1 MQCDSPLLE
10 VFQRLY
16 GCYGPQGWW
25 PAQRKF
31 EVIVGAILTQ
41 AISWTGVER
50 AIENMRAA
58 GVFSLEG
65 LTETPAEEL
74 ARLVRPCLY
83 YNVKASKLKA
93 FAAHLWRHHQ
103 GDLEA
108 FLSQDAP
115 ALRQELLSIYG
126 IGEET
131 ADDILLYAAE
141 RPYFVIDAYTRRIVR
156 RLGMAPARE
165 DYRSFQGL
173 FHRGLP
179 REASL
184 FNEYHALLDRH
195 AKESCRKRPLCSSCC
210 LLELCPTGQG
220 TVASEA
226 SQEWSRHNPADKK
239 SPNTRGNRRGKG
251 IDNPIQ

>member
-1 MQCDSPLLE
+1 MASNWRTERSPEPGPMQRDSLLLE

-16 GCYGPQGWW
+16 GRYGPQGWW
-25 PAQRKF
+25 PAQSKF
-31 EVIVGAILTQ
+31 EVIVGAVLTQ
-41 AISWTGVER
+41 AITWAGVER

-65 LTETPAEEL
+65 LTETPVEEL
-74 ARLVRPCLY
+74 AQLVKPCLY
-83 YNVKASKLKA
+83 YNVKAGKLKA
-93 FAAHLWRHHQ
+93 FAAHLWRHHK

-108 FLSQDAP
+108 FLSQDAL

-141 RPYFVIDAYTRRIVR
+141 RPFFVIDAYTRRIVR

-179 REASL
+179 RDAPL

-210 LLELCPTGQG
+210 LLELCPTGEG
-220 TVASEA
+220 TAVSEA
-226 SQEWSRHNPADKK
+226 SQ
-239 SPNTRGNRRGKG
+239 G
-251 IDNPIQ
+251 